1 MDTKENTVWC
11 VRVALS
17 NARRL
22 EEWVRAPDAATAG
35 RVAARVMGIIYANY
49 AHRLEIGHVGSPA
62 TVGRLPGPEILN
74 EEDKLASTGDG
85 SLCRAQRTVPCAE
98 RETHGNL

>member
-1 MDTKENTVWC
+1 METKGNTVWC

-35 RVAARVMGIIYANY
+35 RVEARVMGIIYANY
-49 AHRLEIGHVGSPA
+49 SGRMEIGHVGSPA
-62 TVGRLPGPEILN
+62 MVGRLPGPEILDR
-74 EEDKLASTGDG
+74 EEGG
-85 SLCRAQRTVPCAE
+85 AE
-98 RETHGNL
+98 G

>member
-22 EEWVRAPDAATAG
+22 EEWVLAPDPETAG
-35 RVAARVMGIIYANY
+35 RVAAKVMGIIYANY
-49 AHRLEIGHVGSPA
+49 AGRLEIGHVGSPA
-62 TVGRLPGPEILN
+62 MVGRLPGPEILEGEN
-74 EEDKLASTGDG
+74 EN
-85 SLCRAQRTVPCAE
+85 E
-98 RETHGNL
+98 R

>member
-35 RVAARVMGIIYANY
+35 RVAAKVMGIIYANY
-49 AHRLEIGHVGSPA
+49 ARRMEIHHVGSPA
-62 TVGRLPGPEILN
+62 MVGRLPGPEILDR
-74 EEDKLASTGDG
+74 EEGG
-85 SLCRAQRTVPCAE
+85 AE
-98 RETHGNL
+98 G